1 VNKNQAAFVFKL
13 TSTAEW
19 QQGIDRFIDE
29 RIEELRNQFDT
40 VHNLESLRFIQGQI
54 DELKRFKTI
63 RDTANIVLDKK

>member
-1 VNKNQAAFVFKL
+1 MNKNQAAFVFKL